1 MLREATTIRTP
12 EGHIRRWFYDDSFD
26 LVVWLDPEEKAIS
39 AFELCYCNP
48 AVPQIEMRWSA
59 ELGFEHLVQEEDK
72 GVSRHKGT
80 AVFNKVILSAHC
92 PSLLDGDSIA
102 QFHVTSLT
110 LPPSIRDF
118 ILDKLDTLS

>member
-12 EGHIRRWFYDDSFD
+12 EGHIRRWFYDESFD
-26 LVVWLDPEEKAIS
+26 LVVWLDSEEKAIS

-48 AVPQIEMRWSA
+48 VAPQVEVRWNA
-59 ELGFEHLVQEEDK
+59 ELGFEHLVQEEEK

-80 AVFNKVILSAHC
+80 AVFNKVALSANC
-92 PSLLDGDSIA
+92 PSLLDRDSIA

-110 LPPSIRDF
+110 LPPPIRDF